1 MYEVWGMAALWL
13 GLALVAT
20 LLSTLLMS
28 TGLTFASI
36 SALFGLTHGIIDQG
50 HYSLLIAA
58 VIGSAVVPTIIANAY
73 FVPKYL
79 LHKPVPSG
87 KTAPA
92 AAGMGVKA
100 ER

>member
-1 MYEVWGMAALWL
+1 MWL

-28 TGLTFASI
+28 TGLTFGSI

-50 HYSLLIAA
+50 QYPLLLAV
-58 VIGSAVVPTIIANAY
+58 VIGSAVVPTIIASAY

-79 LHKPVPSG
+79 LPKPVPSG